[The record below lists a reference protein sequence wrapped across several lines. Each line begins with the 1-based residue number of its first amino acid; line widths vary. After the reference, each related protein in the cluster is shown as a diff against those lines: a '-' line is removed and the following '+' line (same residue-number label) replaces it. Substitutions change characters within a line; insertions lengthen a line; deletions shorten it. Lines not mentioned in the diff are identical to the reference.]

1 MTAEHWRRHRN
12 GLVAAAVACLLSVGA
27 VLTTGSALIR
37 STEPAR
43 HTTVL
48 ASPSLTSGDSDV
60 EPDKGTACAAWDQAA
75 RTIASTSKLR
85 AAIAEANGSSP
96 EARNARTDEKRVGV
110 SVLAYLRTKMEPS
123 QPAAILILITDWIA
137 AQIDRLHAVNMRDW
151 NASNV
156 ATDRANELA
165 SKIVVECGLR

>member
-1 MTAEHWRRHRN
+1 MTAEYWRRHRN
-12 GLVAAAVACLLSVGA
+12 GLVAAAVACLLSIGA

-43 HTTVL
+43 HTLVVAPT
-48 ASPSLTSGDSDV
+48 SLTHGDSDL

-75 RTIASTSKLR
+75 RTLASTSKLR
-85 AAIAEANGSSP
+85 AAIAEADGSSP

-110 SVLAYLRTKMEPS
+110 SVLVYLRTKMEPS
-123 QPAAILILITDWIA
+123 APAAILTPINNWIA

-156 ATDRANELA
+156 ANDRANELA